1 MDLVQHGRA
10 APVAVLAAPG
20 AVSGAAE
27 GRDERKRRVAVSDSV
42 RGAVRAD
49 LDEVF
54 RRDYQRVV
62 AVAARV
68 LGSRDEAEDVA
79 QEVFLSF
86 SRSSVPAGEAGG
98 WLCVAAAHTALNLL
112 RSGRRRTSR
121 EETAAAAAGD
131 AVVSDVADT
140 VVTLEERS
148 RVRAALAEL
157 PRKQAMAL
165 VLRHSG
171 LSYADVATALDLSPG
186 SVGTT
191 VRRAES
197 ALRKELNRHAS
208 SD

>member
-1 MDLVQHGRA
+1 M
-10 APVAVLAAPG
+10 
-20 AVSGAAE
+20 AVSG
-27 GRDERKRRVAVSDSV
+27 SV
-42 RGAVRAD
+42 GGAVRAD

-54 RRDYQRVV
+54 RCHYQRVV
-62 AVAARV
+62 GVAARV
-68 LGSRDEAEDVA
+68 LGSRDQAEDVA

-86 SRSSVPAGEAGG
+86 GRSSVPATEAGG
-98 WLCVAAAHTALNLL
+98 WLSVAAAHTALNLL
-112 RSGRRRTSR
+112 RSGRRRASR
-121 EETAAAAAGD
+121 EETAAAAED
-131 AVVSDVADT
+131 AVVSDVAEA

-171 LSYADVATALDLSPG
+171 LSYADVASALDLSPG

>member
-1 MDLVQHGRA
+1 M
-10 APVAVLAAPG
+10 
-20 AVSGAAE
+20 SGSA
-27 GRDERKRRVAVSDSV
+27 

-62 AVAARV
+62 GVAARV
-68 LGSRDEAEDVA
+68 LGSRDQAEDVA

-86 SRSSVPAGEAGG
+86 GRSSVPAGEARG
-98 WLCVAAAHTALNLL
+98 WLL
-112 RSGRRRTSR
+112 RRRRPHRAEPAPLRPPPRRRGRRRPPRRPTPSS
-121 EETAAAAAGD
+121 
-131 AVVSDVADT
+131 SDVADA

-148 RVRAALAEL
+148 RVRAALARL
-157 PRKQAMAL
+157 PRKQAVAL

-171 LSYADVATALDLSPG
+171 LSYAEVAAALDLSPG

>member
-1 MDLVQHGRA
+1 MDQVREEAPA
-10 APVAVLAAPG
+10 AAAVLTAPG
-20 AVSGAAE
+20 SVVGAAE
-27 GRDERKRRVAVSDSV
+27 GPNGRDKRVAVSASP

-49 LDEVF
+49 LDEIF

-62 AVAARV
+62 SVAARV
-68 LGSRDEAEDVA
+68 LGSRDHAEDVA
-79 QEVFLSF
+79 QDVFLSF
-86 SRSSVPAGEAGG
+86 GRSSVPAGEARG
-98 WLCVAAAHTALNLL
+98 WLSVAAAHTALNLL
-112 RSGRRRTSR
+112 RSGRRRASR
-121 EETAAAAAGD
+121 EETAAAAHD
-131 AVVSDVADT
+131 AVVSDVAEA

-148 RVRAALAEL
+148 RVRAALAGL
-157 PRKQAMAL
+157 PRKQAVAL

-171 LSYADVATALDLSPG
+171 LSYADIAAALDMSPG

>member
-1 MDLVQHGRA
+1 
-10 APVAVLAAPG
+10 VAV
-20 AVSGAAE
+20 
-27 GRDERKRRVAVSDSV
+27 RERA

-62 AVAARV
+62 GVAARV
-68 LGSRDEAEDVA
+68 LGSRDQAEDVA
-79 QEVFLSF
+79 QDVFLSF
-86 SRSSVPAGEAGG
+86 SHSSVPAAEAPG
-98 WLCVAAAHTALNLL
+98 WLAVAAAHTALNLI
-112 RSGRRRTSR
+112 RSGRRRASR
-121 EETAAAAAGD
+121 EEIAAAAED
-131 AVVSDVADT
+131 TVVSDVADA

-148 RVRAALAEL
+148 RVRAALARL
-157 PRKQAMAL
+157 PHKQAVAL

>member
-1 MDLVQHGRA
+1 MRR
-10 APVAVLAAPG
+10 
-20 AVSGAAE
+20 VSGS
-27 GRDERKRRVAVSDSV
+27 GH
-42 RGAVRAD
+42 GAVRSD

-68 LGSRDEAEDVA
+68 LGSRDQAEDVA

-112 RSGRRRTSR
+112 RSGRRRASR
-121 EETAAAAAGD
+121 EETAASAEQ

-171 LSYADVATALDLSPG
+171 LSYADVAAALDLSPG